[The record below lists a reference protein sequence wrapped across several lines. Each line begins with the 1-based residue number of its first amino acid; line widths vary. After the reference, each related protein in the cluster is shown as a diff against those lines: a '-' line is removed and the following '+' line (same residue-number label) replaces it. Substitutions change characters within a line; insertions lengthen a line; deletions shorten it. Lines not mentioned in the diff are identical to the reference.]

1 MIFGFGMPILFPICA
16 VALIVRYFVE
26 VSSLFY
32 SYDVSKKFEKAISE
46 QVMTILLFA
55 PAFYLIFGYWMI
67 SSKQL
72 LSNDYLTQIATE
84 DDIIPSDHTLST
96 MISLEGWKAPNW
108 AFLGAF
114 LFVFILIVVK
124 FSRIYFK
131 FGKEDL

>member
-32 SYDVSKKFEKAISE
+32 SYDVSKKFEKAISQ

-55 PAFYLIFGYWMI
+55 PAFYLIFGYWMV

-72 LSNDYLTQIATE
+72 ISNENLTQVRNE
-84 DDIIPSDHTLST
+84 ESVIPSYHTLSSL
-96 MISLEGWKAPNW
+96 ISL
-108 AFLGAF
+108 
-114 LFVFILIVVK
+114 
-124 FSRIYFK
+124 
-131 FGKEDL
+131 